1 MEQEHEAALMHSLK
15 KSWLRFLKL
24 QERSREPGL
33 SVLMFIEGTLIFAI
47 IPLASV
53 GMMPGFVLAAMF
65 ILFVLATLMVTSRS
79 HWAAG
84 VVLVAV
90 LLIPNTRRCSP
101 NR

>member
-1 MEQEHEAALMHSLK
+1 
-15 KSWLRFLKL
+15 
-24 QERSREPGL
+24 
-33 SVLMFIEGTLIFAI
+33 MFIEGTLIFAI

-53 GMMPGFVLAAMF
+53 GMMPEFVLAAMF

-90 LLIPNTRRCSP
+90 LLSPIGAFVHAEHPTVFTDRLSFSEHACSRSRP
-101 NR
+101 